1 MWQRDTLTLSARKRG
16 FHLISDE
23 VEQALAEM
31 PRHCLL
37 TVPCNFYS

>member
-31 PRHCLL
+31 PPISVGLL
-37 TVPCNFYS
+37 HV